1 MNQNYY
7 NNEYEFMNSGDVY
20 QQPRYPYAQ
29 APGSEVQNMNY
40 KDWMDRCARGESGD
54 VFSTAA
60 LKGAIVTSSGIAW
73 ALLGLIP
80 GAGPILS
87 AVAGVINVAVPY
99 IWPDQESDTP
109 PSQATQYKW
118 SELMNAAQELT
129 DTAIET
135 EVKNRVLQEL
145 VGLQRTTKLYQ
156 DAACDWSQSPDDPEL
171 KETVRTQFLA
181 SNTIYYDRMPIFQQ
195 QGFQAEL
202 LSSFTEA
209 ANLHL
214 LLLRDAVKYGLA
226 WGLDQVTVNRYYRY
240 LKENTASYTAYCIST
255 FNNELARLSTGTQGA
270 ASWNNYNKYRTGM
283 TIMSLDIVAL
293 WPTFDPILYPL
304 PVYSQ
309 LTREVY
315 TQACGRLDDSP
326 SMQTIESGLVRPPH
340 LFTWLRSF
348 IFGVDTT
355 SDSRSTFLTR
365 YKLGFSYISSK
376 GFINGEPGEAE
387 LMETSWIGPRPGNT
401 TNQGTPDWANIYN
414 THVNPGFTNNS
425 FSPENLNTLTF
436 RGRHEVSH
444 LGFYSLIGGQ
454 SEYGGRYTSQVGFP
468 CINPTQCDTSRS
480 CLDTCKPSSTPNIG
494 SVCEDVILYS
504 ERLSWLAA
512 FRSERLFGTNALDTI
527 IYAWTHA
534 SAKAYNIIDKNYVS
548 QIPVVKASGGSGYS
562 VIKGPGSTGGDLV
575 SLAPN
580 ARIEVPLSPQFEMF
594 PIETKPCR
602 MRMRYACKLQT
613 RVKIGI
619 FRNDEWVVQEEDI
632 VVPSTPYSGE
642 QAALTYN
649 AFGYVNLTS
658 FNLTFP
664 SNELIYIERIDSND
678 ADPLI
683 IDKIEFIP
691 IEGSVEVFEAKEDLA
706 KAWKA
711 VNALFT
717 NDGKHTL
724 QLNITDYQIDQAARL
739 VEYMSDKMYPKEKMC
754 LLDHVKCAKQLSRA
768 RNLLYYGDF
777 ESSDWSGENGWN
789 TSTHVSVAS
798 DNPIFKGRCLKL
810 PGANQPQFSDQIFP
824 TYAYQKIDESRLK
837 PYTRYRVRG
846 SIGNSK
852 GLEVFAT
859 RYEKEVHK
867 HMNVPNDIK
876 PTNPCT
882 GEYPLEQGSYP
893 VVINQVIPQ
902 NMSCGP
908 CEDGSQMMMQQT
920 SMVCADPHEWEC
932 HIDTGELDINQN
944 LGIWVGFKIGT
955 TDGLAT
961 LDNIEVIEEGPL
973 TGEAL
978 TRMKKREYKWKQ
990 KWNEK
995 YMKIE
1000 KAVQVAQR
1008 AIQGLFTHADQSQLQ
1023 ASVTLQHII
1032 DAEKWV
1038 QNIPYVYHPFLVG
1051 ALPTVP
1057 GEAYDIFQQLSG
1069 AVAKARVLYEQ
1080 RNVLRNGDF
1089 NAGLSNWQGT
1099 EGTQVQQIGNTS
1111 VLVISDWSTNVSQ
1124 QVCVHPEHGYVLR
1137 VTAKKEG
1144 SGEGYVKISDGTEE
1158 NTETLKFI
1166 AGESATSLVP
1176 PMTPSRESYYE
1187 QDMTNYPAE
1196 PRGQQTY
1203 ATGNP
1208 MNYQSESFGINPYGD
1223 EDMMNDPAP
1232 YAGTDCGCGCSK
1244 KESMSYP
1251 PNNYEMNAYAGNTS
1265 GANPTGSSCGCG
1277 CHRKVYTSEDNMT
1290 TYVSES
1296 LSGYITKTVE
1306 IFPETNRV
1314 CIEIGE
1320 TAGTFLV
1327 ESIELIRMGCE

>member
-1 MNQNYY
+1 MNQMDH
-7 NNEYEFMNSGDVY
+7 NNEYEVMDSGSMY
-20 QQPRYPYAQ
+20 RQPRYPLAN
-29 APGSEVQNMNY
+29 ASGSELQNMGY
-40 KDWMDRCARGESGD
+40 KEWMEMCPD
-54 VFSTAA
+54 VKREILGQIGIRPYQIDEWEAVGKT
-60 LKGAIVTSSGIAW
+60 LTIVTGTIA
-73 ALLGLIP
+73 AIAGVASASFPPLIV
-80 GAGPILS
+80 
-87 AVAGVINVAVPY
+87 VAGVFAIISLLLDVL
-99 IWPDQESDTP
+99 WPDSDP
-109 PSQATQYKW
+109 ASADSQSTWYEFMDAAEVMVGKKI
-118 SELMNAAQELT
+118 SEVVKSRADVQLRIVQSRIQDYQQAACNFQKYPNDARYQELIR
-129 DTAIET
+129 DAFDDAEDALKDAI
-135 EVKNRVLQEL
+135 
-145 VGLQRTTKLYQ
+145 KLFSEPRY
-156 DAACDWSQSPDDPEL
+156 
-171 KETVRTQFLA
+171 
-181 SNTIYYDRMPIFQQ
+181 
-195 QGFQAEL
+195 EL
-202 LSSFTEA
+202 LLLFNYMQA

-214 LLLRDAVKYGLA
+214 LLLKDVVRFGESWGFPQQRVDQYYTNTGVGNPGMVQLIVQYTNYSMNQYERGIRD
-226 WGLDQVTVNRYYRY
+226 
-240 LKENTASYTAYCIST
+240 KEEETKGSFHYQEEYFT
-255 FNNELARLSTGTQGA
+255 
-270 ASWNNYNKYRTGM
+270 YRTNM
-283 TIMSLDIVAL
+283 TMLVLDLVAL
-293 WPTFDPILYPL
+293 WPTYDPYRYPL
-304 PVYSQ
+304 ATEVQ
-309 LTREVY
+309 LTRKVFS
-315 TQACGRLDDSP
+315 ACIGVPAGNFDKWPIEMGMTWDSAP
-326 SMQTIESGLVRPPH
+326 TLFRWLQ
-340 LFTWLRSF
+340 LFTVVGYRNADVAQHF
-348 IFGVDTT
+348 AGVNSIYRTT
-355 SDSRSTFLTR
+355 NSPYDITVGTGNS
-365 YKLGFSYISSK
+365 
-376 GFINGEPGEAE
+376 
-387 LMETSWIGPRPGNT
+387 PRPE
-401 TNQGTPDWANIYN
+401 DRIEWR
-414 THVNPGFTNNS
+414 S
-425 FSPENLNTLTF
+425 
-436 RGRHEVSH
+436 
-444 LGFYSLIGGQ
+444 
-454 SEYGGRYTSQVGFP
+454 YGGRYNYVLGNRISSGRLNYMRFFDYTGGSFYAGYSGSPLSYDTYFGTPCKDVPLEANDPDVCQPNQWQENPTGVCFSSQYGTNNLNAVIPDGYSY
-468 CINPTQCDTSRS
+468 INPGKPFATSFAFAWQSNTCD
-480 CLDTCKPSSTPNIG
+480 PSNY
-494 SVCEDVILYS
+494 L
-504 ERLSWLAA
+504 R
-512 FRSERLFGTNALDTI
+512 R
-527 IYAWTHA
+527 
-534 SAKAYNIIDKNYVS
+534 DKIA
-548 QIPVVKASGGSGYS
+548 QIPAVKGNRLGPNDSY
-562 VIKGPGSTGGDLV
+562 VIRGPGFTGGDLV
-575 SLAPN
+575 ELRPGLVTGAGGVL
-580 ARIEVPLSPQFEMF
+580 EVHLY
-594 PIETKPCR
+594 KPVGVNYD
-602 MRMRYACKLQT
+602 MRFRYTTATFTQLQ
-613 RVKIGI
+613 
-619 FRNDEWVVQEEDI
+619 VV
-632 VVPSTPYSGE
+632 V
-642 QAALTYN
+642 L
-649 AFGYVNLTS
+649 
-658 FNLTFP
+658 
-664 SNELIYIERIDSND
+664 DSNLN
-678 ADPLI
+678 PIRTLPTFSMSQTTNQESNLLRPESFLYTYTERLTLNQLESI
-683 IDKIEFIP
+683 TLRITNIGTGKVVLDKIEFLP
-691 IEGSVEVFEAKEDLA
+691 VGTGVEVYEAENSLNKVR
-706 KAWKA
+706 KT
-711 VNALFT
+711 VGALFT
-717 NDGKHTL
+717 NDAKNAL
-724 QLNITDYQIDQAARL
+724 ELNITEYQVDQAARL
-739 VEYMSDKMYPKEKMC
+739 VECMSDEMYPKEKMC
-754 LLDHVKCAKQLSRA
+754 LLDQVKCAKRLSQA
-768 RNLLYYGDF
+768 RNLLNAGDF
-777 ESSDWSGENGWN
+777 ESSESFGENAWK
-789 TSTHVSVAS
+789 TSSQVVLAS
-798 DNPIFKGRCLKL
+798 DNPLFKGRYLHMS
-810 PGANQPQFSDQIFP
+810 GANYSPFHDQVFP
-824 TYAYQKIDESRLK
+824 TYAYQKIEEAKLK
-837 PYTRYRVRG
+837 PYTRYMVRG
-846 SIGNSK
+846 FIGNSK
-852 GLEVFAT
+852 DLEVFAV
-859 RYEKEVHK
+859 RYDKEVHK
-867 HMNVPNDIK
+867 NMNVPNDSIL
-876 PTNPCT
+876 TNPCT
-882 GEYPLEQGSYP
+882 GEYPLKQGSYP
-893 VVINQVIPQ
+893 VMINQVIPQ

-1196 PRGQQTY
+1196 QSGSQTY
-1203 ATGNP
+1203 ANGNQ

-1223 EDMMNDPAP
+1223 EDMMNDPAS

-1244 KESMSYP
+1244 KASMSYP

-1290 TYVSES
+1290 TYASES

-1306 IFPETNRV
+1306 IFPETNLV